1 MDAFRQHVIYITA
14 IRGKIQLS
22 QQYIHCIDDDLY
34 QEVVLVVE
42 EVSGV

>member
-14 IRGKIQLS
+14 
-22 QQYIHCIDDDLY
+22 DDDLY

-42 EVSGV
+42 AVSGV